1 MSLANENDM
10 IIPNTTGLISALS
23 KEANN
28 QGKGNLAQYIS
39 SIPLVYSIVIGRS
52 ARIPLQELVNPARI
66 SNSTDRIVESKREK
80 KEDSVYEDWFKE

>member
-52 ARIPLQELVNPARI
+52 AGIPLQELVNPARI